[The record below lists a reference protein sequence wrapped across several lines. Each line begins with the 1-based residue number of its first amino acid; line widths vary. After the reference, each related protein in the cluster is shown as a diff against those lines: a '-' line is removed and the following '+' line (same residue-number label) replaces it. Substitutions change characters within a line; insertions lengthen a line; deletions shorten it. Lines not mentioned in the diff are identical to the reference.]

1 MAQIPKHSTLGRP
14 VNEKARALR
23 REQILVGARM
33 CVLRKGFHAATT
45 AEISAMA
52 KVSVANLYQ
61 YFPTKDD
68 LVRALIDADLTSDL
82 ELLRIIEAAG
92 SFREGLGMATRVV
105 AEGADVEQE
114 SRLRLEILAEASR
127 NPAVAAVVKAADNRL
142 VGALGELISRYQGRG
157 ELSDEFAPT
166 IAARVLI
173 SIYDGLV
180 GRLAFGLDD
189 TEQLLAAVDRFVLQ
203 ALAPAPA
210 VDRPA
215 P

>member
-23 REQILVGARM
+23 REQILAGARM

-92 SFREGLGMATRVV
+92 SFREGLGMATRLV
-105 AEGADVEQE
+105 AEGGDVEQE

-157 ELSDEFAPT
+157 ELSDQFAPT
-166 IAARVLI
+166 IAARMLI
-173 SIYDGLV
+173 SLYDGLL

>member
-1 MAQIPKHSTLGRP
+1 
-14 VNEKARALR
+14 
-23 REQILVGARM
+23 
-33 CVLRKGFHAATT
+33 
-45 AEISAMA
+45 
-52 KVSVANLYQ
+52 
-61 YFPTKDD
+61 
-68 LVRALIDADLTSDL
+68 
-82 ELLRIIEAAG
+82 
-92 SFREGLGMATRVV
+92 
-105 AEGADVEQE
+105 
-114 SRLRLEILAEASR
+114 
-127 NPAVAAVVKAADNRL
+127 

-157 ELSDEFAPT
+157 ELSDQFAPT

-210 VDRPA
+210 ADRPA

>member
-92 SFREGLGMATRVV
+92 SFREGLGMATRLV
-105 AEGADVEQE
+105 AEGGDVEQE

-166 IAARVLI
+166 IAARMLI
-173 SIYDGLV
+173 SLYDGLL

>member
-1 MAQIPKHSTLGRP
+1 
-14 VNEKARALR
+14 
-23 REQILVGARM
+23 
-33 CVLRKGFHAATT
+33 
-45 AEISAMA
+45 MA

-92 SFREGLGMATRVV
+92 SFREGLGMATRLV
-105 AEGADVEQE
+105 AEGGDVEQE

-157 ELSDEFAPT
+157 ELSDQFAPT

-210 VDRPA
+210 ADRPA

>member
-14 VNEKARALR
+14 VNEQARALR
-23 REQILVGARM
+23 REQILAGARM

-92 SFREGLGMATRVV
+92 SFREGLGMATRLV
-105 AEGADVEQE
+105 AEGGDVEQE

-157 ELSDEFAPT
+157 ELSDQFAPT